1 MKLTIPE
8 LSFVVLIGVSGSGKS
23 TFARRHFKPTEIL
36 SSDYCRGLVSDDEN
50 SQAATKDAFEVLHFI
65 ARKRLAAGKLTVVDA
80 TNVQPE
86 ARKPLI
92 AIAREFHCL
101 PVAIVLDVPERVAH
115 DRNKSRPDRDFGPH
129 VIRQQ
134 SQQLHRSLRGLEREG
149 FRHVHVL
156 KSLEEIEA
164 AVIERQPL
172 WNNLKHE
179 HGPFDIIGDVHGC
192 FDELVELLGKL
203 GYEVGS
209 AGDPPAPFGDPPNG
223 TGITP
228 LVATTPGFTIDAPPV
243 PTGGSPVGTGQW
255 PVLPSIRVSHPEGRK
270 LVFVGDLVD
279 RGPKIPQVLKLVI
292 NAVASGAALCVP
304 GNHDMKLMRKL
315 RGREVQ
321 ITHGL
326 AESLEQLADESE
338 DFRKRVAEFIDDL
351 VSHYVLDDGKLVV
364 AHAGMKE
371 SMQGRGSGAVREFAL
386 FGETT
391 GETDEFGLPV
401 RYNWAAEYRGAA
413 AVVYGHTPVPEPEW
427 LNRTINIDT
436 GCVFGGKLTALRYP
450 EKELVSVPARQ
461 TYAEPRKPFLPP
473 EDQAPA
479 LSAQQ
484 QHDDLLDLVGVTGK
498 RIVSTRLHGNVTI
511 REENSIAA
519 LEVMSRFAAN
529 PKWLIYLPPTMSP
542 SETSQ
547 APGLLEHPAEAF
559 AYFRH
564 AGVPR
569 VVCEEKH
576 MGSRAVVVVCRDED
590 AARKT
595 FGVAGEGIGIC
606 YTRTGRRFFD
616 NATLEAEFLERVR
629 AAATAAGF
637 WDEFKTEWLCLDCEL
652 MPWSAKAQELLK
664 QQYAAVGAS
673 AQATLAAEVAV
684 LKQAAGRGL
693 DVSELLAQTTARS
706 QMLSDYIEAYR
717 RYCWPVNSVND
728 LKLAPFHLLA
738 TEGKVHADKPNDWHM
753 QTLARLAGGIVI
765 ATPFRVI
772 DVTNPESEAE
782 GIRWW
787 EELTGRG
794 GEGMVVK
801 PSEFIA
807 KNRRGLVQPA
817 VKCRGREYLRIIY
830 GPEYTAIE
838 NVERLRARGLSTK
851 RSLALREFALG
862 IESLERFVRKE
873 PLRRVHEA
881 VFGVLALE
889 SESVDPRL

>member
-8 LSFVVLIGVSGSGKS
+8 LSLVVLVGVSGSGKS
-23 TFARRHFKPTEIL
+23 TFARRHFKATEIL

-50 SQAATKDAFEVLHFI
+50 SQAATKDAFEVLQFI

-80 TNVQPE
+80 TNVQSDS
-86 ARKPLI
+86 RKPLVE
-92 AIAREFHCL
+92 IAREFHCL
-101 PVAIVLDVPERVAH
+101 PVAIVLDLPERLAH
-115 DRNKSRPDRDFGPH
+115 ERNKIRPDRDFGPH

-156 KSLEEIEA
+156 KSLEEVEA

-192 FDELVELLGKL
+192 FDELVELLRLL
-203 GYEVGS
+203 GHSVDE
-209 AGDPPAPFGDPPNG
+209 AALTLQARN
-223 TGITP
+223 
-228 LVATTPGFTIDAPPV
+228 
-243 PTGGSPVGTGQW
+243 
-255 PVLPSIRVSHPEGRK
+255 GRK

-279 RGPKIPQVLKLVI
+279 RGPKIPQVLKLVM
-292 NAVASGAALCVP
+292 NAVAGGAALCVP

-315 RGREVQ
+315 RGRDVQ
-321 ITHGL
+321 ITYGL
-326 AESLEQLADESE
+326 AESLAQLASE
-338 DFRKRVAEFIDDL
+338 PDHFRAQVAEFIDDL

-391 GETDEFGLPV
+391 GESDEFGLPV

-413 AVVYGHTPVPEPEW
+413 TVVYGHTPVPEPEW
-427 LNRTINIDT
+427 LNRTLNIDT

-450 EKELVSVPARQ
+450 EKELVSVQAKN

-473 EDQAPA
+473 EDQAPL

-484 QHDDLLDLVGVTGK
+484 QHDDLLDLADVMGK
-498 RIVSTRLHGNVTI
+498 RIVGTRLHGNVTI
-511 REENSIAA
+511 REENATAA

-542 SETSQ
+542 SETSR

-564 AGVPR
+564 AGLPR
-569 VVCEEKH
+569 VACEEKH
-576 MGSRAVVVVCRDED
+576 MGSRAVVIVCRSAD

-595 FGVAGEGIGIC
+595 FGVTNEGIGIC

-616 NATLEAEFLERVR
+616 SPALEAEFLERVR
-629 AAATAAGF
+629 TAAASAGF
-637 WDEFKTEWLCLDCEL
+637 WDEFRTEWLCLDCEL

-673 AQATLAAEVAV
+673 AQAALNDESAALDQAVA
-684 LKQAAGRGL
+684 RGL
-693 DVSELLAQTTARS
+693 DLGELPARTS
-706 QMLSDYIEAYR
+706 ARRQMINDYVAAYR
-717 RYCWPVNSVND
+717 RYCWPVNSVDD

-738 TEGKVHADKPNDWHM
+738 SEGTVHTDKPHDWHM
-753 QTLARLAGGIVI
+753 QTLARLAGGIIV

-782 GIRWW
+782 GIQWW

-801 PSEFIA
+801 PLDFIS

-830 GPEYTAIE
+830 GPEYTASE
-838 NVERLRARGLSTK
+838 NLERLRQRGLSTK

-862 IESLERFVRKE
+862 IEALERFVRKE

-889 SESVDPRL
+889 SEPVDPRL

>member
-23 TFARRHFKPTEIL
+23 TFARKHFKPTEIL
-36 SSDYCRGLVSDDEN
+36 SSDSCRGLVSDDEN

-86 ARKPLI
+86 SRKPLVE
-92 AIAREFHCL
+92 IAREFHCL
-101 PVAIVLDVPERVAH
+101 PVAIVLDLPERVVH
-115 DRNKSRPDRDFGPH
+115 DRNQTRPDRDFGPH

-164 AVIERQPL
+164 AIIERQPL

-192 FDELVELLGKL
+192 FDELVELLRKL
-203 GYEVGS
+203 GWSVDETAFTV
-209 AGDPPAPFGDPPNG
+209 PP
-223 TGITP
+223 I
-228 LVATTPGFTIDAPPV
+228 L
-243 PTGGSPVGTGQW
+243 
-255 PVLPSIRVSHPEGRK
+255 GRK

-279 RGPKIPQVLKLVI
+279 RGPKIPQVLRLVM

-304 GNHDMKLMRKL
+304 GNHDMKLRRKL
-315 RGREVQ
+315 RGRDVQ

-326 AESLEQLADESE
+326 AESLAQLSSESE
-338 DFRKRVAEFIDDL
+338 EFRERVAEFIDDL

-371 SMQGRGSGAVREFAL
+371 AMQGRGSGAVREFAL

-401 RYNWAAEYRGAA
+401 RYNWAAEYRGLA

-450 EKELVSVPARQ
+450 EKEFISVPAKQ
-461 TYAEPRKPFLPP
+461 TYAEPRKPFLAP
-473 EDQAPA
+473 ENQAPA

-484 QHDDLLDLVGVTGK
+484 QLDDLLDLADVTGK

-511 REENSIAA
+511 REENATAA

-542 SETSQ
+542 SETSH

-590 AARKT
+590 AARKR
-595 FGVAGEGIGIC
+595 FGVTGEGIGIC

-616 NATLEAEFLERVR
+616 NANLEAEFLERIC
-629 AAATAAGF
+629 AAAAAAGF
-637 WDEFKTEWLCLDCEL
+637 WDEFQTDWLCLDCEL

-673 AQATLAAEVAV
+673 ARATLAGEVCA
-684 LKQAAGRGL
+684 LEQAAARGL
-693 DVSELLAQTTARS
+693 DVNGWLAQTTARR
-706 QMLSDYIEAYR
+706 QMVSDYLEAYR

-738 TEGKVHADKPNDWHM
+738 TEGRIHTERPHDWHM

-765 ATPFRVI
+765 ATPFRVV
-772 DVTNPESEAE
+772 DVTNPQSEDE

-787 EELTGRG
+787 EELTGGG

-801 PSEFIA
+801 PLEFIA
-807 KNRRGLVQPA
+807 RSRRGLVQPA

-830 GPEYTAIE
+830 GPEYTTTE
-838 NVERLRARGLSTK
+838 NLERLRARGLSTK

-889 SESVDPRL
+889 SEPVDPRL

>member
-1 MKLTIPE
+1 MKITIPE
-8 LSFVVLIGVSGSGKS
+8 LSLVAMIGVSGSGKS
-23 TFARRHFKPTEIL
+23 TFARKHFKPTEIL
-36 SSDYCRGLVSDDEN
+36 SSDFCRGLVSDDEN
-50 SQAATKDAFEVLHFI
+50 SQAATNDAFEVLHFI
-65 ARKRLAAGKLTVVDA
+65 ARKRLAAGKLMVVDA

-86 ARKPLI
+86 SRKPLVQL
-92 AIAREFHCL
+92 AREFHCL
-101 PVAIVLDVPERVAH
+101 PVAIVLDLPERVAH
-115 DRNKSRPDRDFGPH
+115 DRNKTRPDRDFGPH

-134 SQQLHRSLRGLEREG
+134 AQQLHRSLRGLEREG
-149 FRHVHVL
+149 FRHVFVL
-156 KSLEEIEA
+156 KSLEEIES
-164 AVIERQPL
+164 AVVERQPL
-172 WNNLKHE
+172 WNNLKNE

-192 FDELVELLGKL
+192 FDELVELLNKL
-203 GYEVGS
+203 GYVVDE
-209 AGDPPAPFGDPPNG
+209 
-223 TGITP
+223 
-228 LVATTPGFTIDAPPV
+228 ATFTIQPP
-243 PTGGSPVGTGQW
+243 T
-255 PVLPSIRVSHPEGRK
+255 GRK

-279 RGPKIPQVLKLVI
+279 RGPKITQVLKLVM
-292 NAVASGAALCVP
+292 NAETSGAAFCVP
-304 GNHDMKLMRKL
+304 GNHDVKLMRKL
-315 RGREVQ
+315 RGRDVQ

-326 AESLEQLADESE
+326 AESLAQLADEPE
-338 DFRKRVAEFIDDL
+338 EFRKRVGDFIDEL
-351 VSHYVLDDGKLVV
+351 VSHYVFDDGKLVV

-401 RYNWAAEYRGAA
+401 RYNWAAEYRGTAI
-413 AVVYGHTPVPEPEW
+413 VVYGHTPVPEPEW
-427 LNRTINIDT
+427 LNRTLNIDT

-450 EKELVSVPARQ
+450 EKELVSVPAKH
-461 TYAEPRKPFLPP
+461 TYAESRKPFLPA
-473 EDQAPA
+473 ETQAPA
-479 LSAQQ
+479 LTAQQ
-484 QHDDLLDLVGVTGK
+484 QHDDLLDIADVTGK

-511 REENSIAA
+511 REENAIAA

-542 SETSQ
+542 SETTS

-559 AYFRH
+559 VYFRH
-564 AGVPR
+564 AGVPH

-576 MGSRAVVVVCRDED
+576 MGSRAVVIACRNED
-590 AARKT
+590 AARRV
-595 FGVAGEGIGIC
+595 FGVTGEGIGIC

-616 NATLEAEFLERVR
+616 DAKLEREFLDRVQ
-629 AAATAAGF
+629 AAATNAGF
-637 WDEFKTEWLCLDCEL
+637 WDEFKTDWLCLDCEL
-652 MPWSAKAQELLK
+652 MPWSAKARELLK

-673 AQATLAAEVAV
+673 ASASLSAESDALQLAA
-684 LKQAAGRGL
+684 QHGL
-693 DVSELLAQTTARS
+693 DVSELLTRTTARQ
-706 QMLSDYIEAYR
+706 QMVADYIEAYR

-738 TEGKVHADKPNDWHM
+738 TEGAVHTDKPHDWQM
-753 QTLARLAGGIVI
+753 KTLARLAGGIIV

-772 DVTNPESEAE
+772 DLTDATSEAE

-801 PSEFIA
+801 PLEFIA
-807 KNRRGLVQPA
+807 KSRRGLVQPA

-830 GPEYTAIE
+830 GPEYTAPE
-838 NVERLRARGLSTK
+838 NLERLRARGLSTK

-881 VFGVLALE
+881 VFGVLAME
-889 SESVDPRL
+889 SEPVDPRL